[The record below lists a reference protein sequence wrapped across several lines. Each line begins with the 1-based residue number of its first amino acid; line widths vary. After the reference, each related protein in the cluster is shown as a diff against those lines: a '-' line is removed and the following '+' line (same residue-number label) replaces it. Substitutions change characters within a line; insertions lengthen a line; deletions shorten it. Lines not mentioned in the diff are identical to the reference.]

1 MNLPVSVFQEVIKN
15 FVFAL
20 ICSLGTLQRKTIYI
34 CDSKT
39 FKMRFYEISKNVKDF
54 AKSTIVLSVHYI
66 SNFTKSLVLKF
77 CCYTS
82 IYCIYIF
89 QYCLGFLVQCS
100 ITRLERVY
108 LYLCVI
114 SLVMKVLKYNVSS
127 KSLMMMIFY
136 SRLVTIFKYT
146 QCTLSKA

>member
-1 MNLPVSVFQEVIKN
+1 MSLSVAVFQEVIKN

-39 FKMRFYEISKNVKDF
+39 FKMRFYKISENVKDF
-54 AKSTIVLSVHYI
+54 AKSTIVLRVHYI
-66 SNFTKSLVLKF
+66 NNLTKSLVLQF
-77 CCYTS
+77 YCYTC

-89 QYCLGFLVQCS
+89 QYCFTFLVQCS

-114 SLVMKVLKYNVSS
+114 SLVIKVLKYSVPS
-127 KSLMMMIFY
+127 KSL
-136 SRLVTIFKYT
+136 
-146 QCTLSKA
+146 LSVHGMKGCKVFSKKKKVFT